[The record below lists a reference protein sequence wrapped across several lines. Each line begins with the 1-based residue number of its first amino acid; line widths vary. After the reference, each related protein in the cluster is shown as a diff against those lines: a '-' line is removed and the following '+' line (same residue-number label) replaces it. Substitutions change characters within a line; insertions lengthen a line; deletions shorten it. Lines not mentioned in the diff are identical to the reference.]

1 MGASDSSSGL
11 PTERDVGGWRR
22 LLVEPRRPARIANS
36 PHAHWWVVATV
47 CVGAFMGQLDASIV
61 VIALPS
67 MQTYF
72 HSNLGGVEW
81 VALAYLLTLVALVT
95 AVGRFADMVGRKLL
109 YIYGFA
115 IFIIGSGLCGL
126 APTLVTLDIFR
137 VVQGLGAAMLQANSV
152 ALIVQAMPRE
162 KLGRGIGVQGAAQAL
177 GLCLGPGI
185 GGLLLV
191 LGGWRLLFLV
201 NIPAGIIGFGLGWF
215 LLPRSRFLAKRE
227 PVDWVGLGLFI
238 IAVAGLLLALSFGD
252 QAGWD
257 SAYVLGCFAAT
268 LAFGVA
274 FLVWEARA
282 SAPMMRLAVF
292 RRRAFSFGI
301 TSGLLAYLAL
311 FGTLF
316 VFPFYLQF
324 SGHLSPAAAGVRL
337 LILPLALGL
346 TAPFAG
352 SVADRLGARPLTVG
366 GMALTAAALLAIA
379 LHPTTGPFLLVELI
393 AIGVGL
399 GTFTPPNNAAIM
411 SAVEGDQAG
420 MASGILNMT
429 RGMGTAMGVALVGIV
444 FGLAAGISTAHAHSP
459 TLVERG
465 LAAAALFLAAI
476 AVAAAAFSSLRG
488 GGRLGP
494 TEDPLSEF

>member
-1 MGASDSSSGL
+1 
-11 PTERDVGGWRR
+11 
-22 LLVEPRRPARIANS
+22 
-36 PHAHWWVVATV
+36 
-47 CVGAFMGQLDASIV
+47 MGQLDASIV